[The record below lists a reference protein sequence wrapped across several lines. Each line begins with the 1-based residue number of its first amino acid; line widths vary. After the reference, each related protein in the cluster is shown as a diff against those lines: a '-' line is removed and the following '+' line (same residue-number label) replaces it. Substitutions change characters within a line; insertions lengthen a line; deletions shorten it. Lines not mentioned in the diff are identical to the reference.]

1 MGAARLLPFFLRDK
15 TLKKDIKTK
24 RPASARQLHRQIGWV
39 AAFVAMAW
47 AITGFLHPVMSWT
60 APRPA
65 VQAPPNPGQIG
76 TVPAT
81 PGQFLANSGQTGT
94 YQVRLVTVGDRSYW
108 FSSFAGEPR
117 KGVIDAL
124 TGTSAPELEKDHAIA
139 LARHYAAL
147 PEADIRAVEIV
158 DRFSTEYPEINR
170 LLPVWRV
177 AFETPEGLA
186 VYVDTGADRLA
197 AVTDGQRRALLFVF
211 QNVHT
216 LKFLSFAEP
225 LRVAVLAGLI
235 LSVIA
240 TSLIGATLLLKAK
253 GRGLRKAH
261 TLAAWAALPFILTF
275 TLSGMFHLLVTMGPG
290 KLLPPPGV
298 FNVADLDA
306 PRPGPGSLYGLTAT
320 AGPDG
325 EPVWRIETAGGIAYQ
340 GHGQDQAAGYSDAD
354 RARAIAGAGADAEVS
369 LVNRF
374 GRAYSFANKRLPVLK
389 VAGANGPVF
398 VDVREGRIAA
408 APETTALQA
417 AEGWSFDVLHK
428 WELLRPIGTRNRDYL
443 LMTAVAVIFVTA
455 ALGLAIQLRRRRK
468 QPGG

>member
-1 MGAARLLPFFLRDK
+1 MK
-15 TLKKDIKTK
+15 NNVKTK
-24 RPASARQLHRQIGWV
+24 RPANARRLHRQIGWV

-65 VQAPPNPGQIG
+65 VQALPNPGQIR
-76 TVPAT
+76 TVPDT
-81 PGQFLANSGQTGT
+81 PGQFLARSGQIEAN
-94 YQVRLVTVGDRSYW
+94 QVRLVTVGDRSYW
-108 FSSFAGEPR
+108 FSSFPGEPR
-117 KGVIDAL
+117 KGVVDAL
-124 TGTSAPELEKDHAIA
+124 TGTPAPEVERDHAIS

-147 PEADIRAVEIV
+147 PEADIRSVEIV

-177 AFETPEGLA
+177 AFDTPEGLA

-240 TSLIGATLLLKAK
+240 TSLIGAALLLKAK

-290 KLLPPPGV
+290 TVLPQPGV
-298 FNVADLDA
+298 FDVADLET

-320 AGPDG
+320 AGLDG
-325 EPVWRIETAGGIAYQ
+325 KPVWRIETAGGIGYQ
-340 GHGQDQAAGYSDAD
+340 AHGQGQAAGYSDAS
-354 RARAIAGAGADAEVS
+354 RAREIAGAGTDAAVS
-369 LVNRF
+369 LVSRF
-374 GRAYSFANKRLPVLK
+374 GRDYSFANKRLPVMR
-389 VAGANGPVF
+389 VESAEGPVF

-408 APETTALQA
+408 APERTALQA

-428 WELLRPIGTRNRDYL
+428 WEFLRPIGTRNRDYL
-443 LMTAVAVIFVTA
+443 LMATVAVIFLTA
-455 ALGLAIQLRRRRK
+455 ALGLAIQLRRRRAK
-468 QPGG
+468 QPEG

>member
-1 MGAARLLPFFLRDK
+1 M
-15 TLKKDIKTK
+15 KTK
-24 RPASARQLHRQIGWV
+24 RPANARQLHRQIGWV

-47 AITGFLHPVMSWT
+47 AFTGFLHPVMSWT

-65 VQAPPNPGQIG
+65 VQAPPNPGQI
-76 TVPAT
+76 AT
-81 PGQFLANSGQTGT
+81 LPGHSLAKMLTEAGQSRTH
-94 YQVRLVTVGDRSYW
+94 QVRLVTVEGHPYW
-108 FSSFAGEPR
+108 FASYPGEPR
-117 KGVIDAL
+117 KGVVDAL
-124 TGTSAPELEKDHAIA
+124 TGAPAWEVEPAHAIA

-147 PEADIRAVEIV
+147 PEADIRSVEIV

-177 AFETPEGLA
+177 AFDTPEGLA

-197 AVTDGQRRALLFVF
+197 AVTDGQRRALLWVF

-290 KLLPPPGV
+290 KALPPPGV
-298 FNVADLDA
+298 FNVADLEA
-306 PRPGPGSLYGLTAT
+306 PQPGPGSLYGLTAT

-325 EPVWRIETAGGIAYQ
+325 KPVWRIETAGGIAYQ
-340 GHGQDQAAGYSDAD
+340 GQAQGYSDAH
-354 RARAIAGAGADAEVS
+354 RARAIAGAGSDAEVS
-369 LVNRF
+369 LVSRF
-374 GRAYSFANKRLPVLK
+374 GRDYSFANKRLPVLK
-389 VAGANGPVF
+389 VAGAGGLVF
-398 VDVREGRIAA
+398 VDVREGLIAA
-408 APETTALQA
+408 APEETALQA
-417 AEGWSFDVLHK
+417 AEGVSFNMLHK
-428 WELLRPIGTRNRDYL
+428 WEFLRPIGTRNRDYL
-443 LMTAVAVIFVTA
+443 LMATVGVIFLTA

>member
-1 MGAARLLPFFLRDK
+1 MK
-15 TLKKDIKTK
+15 NDIKIK

-76 TVPAT
+76 TLPGHSLAT
-81 PGQFLANSGQTGT
+81 MLTKAGQTGT
-94 YQVRLVTVGDRSYW
+94 HQVRLVTFGNRSYW
-108 FSSFAGEPR
+108 FSSFPGEPR
-117 KGVIDAL
+117 KGVVDAL
-124 TGTSAPELEKDHAIA
+124 TGVAAPEVENDHAIA

-147 PEADIRAVEIV
+147 PEADIRSVEIV

-177 AFETPEGLA
+177 AFDTPEGLA

-197 AVTDGQRRALLFVF
+197 AVTDGRRRALLFVF

-261 TLAAWAALPFILTF
+261 TLAAWVALPFILTF
-275 TLSGMFHLLVTMGPG
+275 TLSGMLHLLVTMGPG
-290 KLLPPPGV
+290 KVLPPPGV
-298 FNVADLDA
+298 FNVADLDT
-306 PRPGPGSLYGLTAT
+306 PRPGPGSLYGMTAT

-325 EPVWRIETAGGIAYQ
+325 KPVWRIETAGGIAYQ
-340 GHGQDQAAGYSDAD
+340 GQAAGYSDAD
-354 RARAIAGAGADAEVS
+354 RARAIAGAAADAEVS
-369 LVNRF
+369 LVTRF
-374 GRAYSFANKRLPVLK
+374 GREYSFANKRLPVLK

-398 VDVREGRIAA
+398 VDVREGLIAA
-408 APETTALQA
+408 APEKTALQA

-443 LMTAVAVIFVTA
+443 LMTTVAVIFLTA
-455 ALGLAIQLRRRRK
+455 ALGLAIQLWRRRK

>member
-1 MGAARLLPFFLRDK
+1 MASAFLSQRYILEK
-15 TLKKDIKTK
+15 NIKTK
-24 RPASARQLHRQIGWV
+24 RPATARQLHRQIGWV

-47 AITGFLHPVMSWT
+47 AITGFLHPIMSWT

-76 TVPAT
+76 TVPDT
-81 PGQFLANSGQTGT
+81 PGQFLASSGQTGT
-94 YQVRLVTVGDRSYW
+94 VQVRLVTVGDRAYW
-108 FSSFAGEPR
+108 FSSFPSEPR
-117 KGVIDAL
+117 KGVVDAE
-124 TGTSAPELEKDHAIA
+124 TGASVPEVETAHAIA

-147 PEADIRAVEIV
+147 PEADIRSVEIV

-177 AFETPEGLA
+177 TFDTPEGLA
-186 VYVDTGADRLA
+186 VYVDTGMDRLV
-197 AVTDGQRRALLFVF
+197 AVTDGRRRALLFVF

-240 TSLIGATLLLKAK
+240 TSLIGAALLLKAK

-290 KLLPPPGV
+290 KVLPAPGV
-298 FNVADLDA
+298 FQVADLEA
-306 PRPGPGSLYGLTAT
+306 PRPGPGSLYGLTTT

-325 EPVWRIETAGGIAYQ
+325 KPVWRIETAGGIAYQ
-340 GHGQDQAAGYSDAD
+340 GQAPGYSDAD
-354 RARAIAGAGADAEVS
+354 RARAIAGASADADVS
-369 LVNRF
+369 LVSRF
-374 GRAYSFANKRLPVLK
+374 GRDYSFANKRLPVLK
-389 VAGANGPVF
+389 VAGEGGPVF
-398 VDVREGRIAA
+398 VDVREGLIAA
-408 APETTALQA
+408 APEKTALQA
-417 AEGWSFDVLHK
+417 AESWSFDVLHK
-428 WELLRPIGTRNRDYL
+428 WEVLRPIGTRNRDYL
-443 LMTAVAVIFVTA
+443 LMAAVAGIFLTA

-468 QPGG
+468 QSGG